1 MPRPLQSI
9 YAFFGLFLTI
19 GYAMF
24 VSIPIVPFAV
34 IPRGRRERYSIHG
47 ARLFAW
53 LNLHPLLFIR
63 KTIVGE
69 EHIPKDR
76 GCLVV
81 SNHRSWTDVPL
92 LMLHTWSQGI
102 SKKEVAY
109 VPFFGLNGYLTG
121 AIFFDRRKQNARAAV
136 VREAIDMMGKGAKLH
151 LFPEGT
157 RTRDGRLK
165 EKVHL
170 RLVEEAWRAG
180 IDVVPVCVYGTEKV
194 LPVGGFRAHPF
205 QECGLEIQAPLR
217 REDFQSGEAFAKAT
231 WERVAAMARAHGA
244 DEPFVVEP

>member
-1 MPRPLQSI
+1 VARPLHSI

-19 GYAMF
+19 GYAML

-53 LNLHPLLFIR
+53 LNLNPLLFIR
-63 KTIVGE
+63 KTVIGE
-69 EHIPKDR
+69 ENVPKDR

-81 SNHRSWTDVPL
+81 CNHRSWTDVPM
-92 LMLHTWSQGI
+92 LMLHTWSQDI

-121 AIFFDRRKQNARAAV
+121 AIFFDRKKQDARAAV
-136 VREAIDMMGKGAKLH
+136 VREAVDMMGKGAKLH

-157 RTRDGRLK
+157 RTRDGRLRTK
-165 EKVHL
+165 IHL
-170 RLVEEAWRAG
+170 RVVEECWKAG
-180 IDVVPVCVYGTEKV
+180 IDVVPAAVWGTERV
-194 LPVGGFRAHPF
+194 LPVGSFRAVPF
-205 QECGLEIQAPLR
+205 QRCGLEIGAPLR
-217 REDFQSGEAFAKAT
+217 REDFQSAEAYAQAT
-231 WERVAAMARAHGA
+231 WARVVEIARAHGA
-244 DEPFVVEP
+244 DEPYAEEP